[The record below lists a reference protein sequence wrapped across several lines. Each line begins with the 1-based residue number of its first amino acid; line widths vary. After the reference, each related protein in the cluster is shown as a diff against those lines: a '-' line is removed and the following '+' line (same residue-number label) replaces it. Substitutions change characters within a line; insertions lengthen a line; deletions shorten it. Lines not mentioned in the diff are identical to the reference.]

1 MLVNSEGPEQLN
13 FCRRTLADTIPH
25 FCHLPENQSVT
36 RISLSLC
43 AAVALSV
50 AGCGFGQGQLRQQI
64 FRPGPTQY
72 QQQRAV
78 KFDPYSEQ
86 ERYAGP
92 RDSTMRPRDYY
103 QPNPEPT
110 RGRWLDWGAPRFG
123 FW

>member
-1 MLVNSEGPEQLN
+1 MSRL
-13 FCRRTLADTIPH
+13 
-25 FCHLPENQSVT
+25 
-36 RISLSLC
+36 SLSL
-43 AAVALSV
+43 AAAMALAT
-50 AGCGFGQGQLRQQI
+50 AGCGIGQGQLRQQF
-64 FRPGPTQY
+64 FRPGPTAY

-92 RDSTMRPRDYY
+92 RDSTTRPRDYY

-110 RGRWLDWGAPRFG
+110 RGRWFDWGAPRFG